1 MTKLALALIACG
13 TALVPL
19 LSPAPTHAQGV
30 RTWVSSTGSD
40 ANPCTRASPCQAFAG
55 ALPNTTINGEIN
67 CVDAGFFGG
76 TAFNLV
82 INKSVTIDC
91 HDVFAGMSF
100 CAAPMGGVVITIPV
114 SQFDPLRTVRLRN
127 LNINGINA
135 IRTVL

>member
-19 LSPAPTHAQGV
+19 LSPAPTHAQGF

-40 ANPCTRASPCQAFAG
+40 ANPCTRASPCQTFAG
-55 ALPNTTINGEIN
+55 ALSNTTINGQIN

-76 TAFNLV
+76 PATNVV

-91 HDVFAGMSF
+91 HDVFAGMTF
-100 CAAPMGGVVITIPV
+100 CVTPMGFGVVITIPV
-114 SQFDPLRTVRLRN
+114 SAFDPLRTVRLR
-127 LNINGINA
+127 
-135 IRTVL
+135 